1 MIFKQPKY
9 PQILYWFIYDLG
21 NNQLITSLFVPG
33 DISDTKDIVYAETPI
48 PGLNYQ
54 PIQSAGM
61 GNRKVS
67 FELPLIRRNGIVGNV
82 HLLKQFERLRNPASN
97 LVSIF
102 QNSQFTANP
111 KVIYNWGIGSMPL
124 IWYVK
129 KCDPT
134 HKKHWT
140 NAFGMPQYS
149 EIQFELWLDESNPIN
164 KMEEMFRQLA
174 SIYGQIEATID
185 MSKYIRKRKPY

>member
-1 MIFKQPKY
+1 MIIKQPKY
-9 PQILYWFIYDLG
+9 PQMLQWYIYDLG
-21 NNQLITSLFVPG
+21 NNQLITSIFIPG
-33 DISDTKDIVYAETPI
+33 DITDTKDIVYAETPI
-48 PGLNYQ
+48 PGLNFQ

-61 GNRKVS
+61 GNRKIS

-82 HLLKQFERLRNPASN
+82 HLLKMFDRLRNPASN

-102 QNSQFTANP
+102 QNTQFTSNP

-129 KCDPT
+129 KCDAT
-134 HKKHWT
+134 HKKHWV

-174 SIYGQIEATID
+174 SIYGQVETVID
-185 MSKYIRKRKPY
+185 TVKYMQKRKPY

>member
-1 MIFKQPKY
+1 VIIKQPKY
-9 PQILYWFIYDLG
+9 PQMLQWYIYDLG
-21 NNQLITSLFVPG
+21 NNQLITSIFIPG
-33 DISDTKDIVYAETPI
+33 DITDTKDIVYAETPI
-48 PGLNYQ
+48 PGLNFQ

-61 GNRKVS
+61 GNRKIS

-82 HLLKQFERLRNPASN
+82 HLLKMFDRLRNPASN

-102 QNSQFTANP
+102 QNTQFTSNP

-129 KCDPT
+129 KCDAT
-134 HKKHWT
+134 HKKHWV

-174 SIYGQIEATID
+174 SIYGQVETVID
-185 MSKYIRKRKPY
+185 TVKYMQKRKPY

>member
-82 HLLKQFERLRNPASN
+82 HLLKQFERLR
-97 LVSIF
+97 
-102 QNSQFTANP
+102 
-111 KVIYNWGIGSMPL
+111 
-124 IWYVK
+124 
-129 KCDPT
+129 
-134 HKKHWT
+134 
-140 NAFGMPQYS
+140 
-149 EIQFELWLDESNPIN
+149 IQMRW
-164 KMEEMFRQLA
+164 
-174 SIYGQIEATID
+174 
-185 MSKYIRKRKPY
+185 

>member
-1 MIFKQPKY
+1 MIIKKPKY
-9 PQILYWFIYDLG
+9 PQILQWFIYDLG
-21 NNQLITSLFVPG
+21 NNQLITSIFVPS
-33 DISDTKDIVYAETPI
+33 DITDTKDIVYAETPI

-61 GNRKVS
+61 GNRKIK
-67 FELPLIRRNGIVGNV
+67 FELPLVRRNGIVGNV
-82 HLLKQFERLRNPASN
+82 HLLKMFDRLRNPASN
-97 LVSIF
+97 LASVF
-102 QNSQFTANP
+102 QNSQFTSNP

-129 KCDPT
+129 KCDAT

-149 EIQFELWLDESNPIN
+149 EIQFELWLDEANPIN

-174 SIYGQIEATID
+174 SIYGQVEIVTD
-185 MSKYIRKRKPY
+185 TVKYYQKRKSY